1 MTPEP
6 VLHTTL
12 GPRTRSELGLI
23 LPHEHVFVDLRTP
36 DVAGHAAGDPGDV
49 VMLMAPF
56 VQAALDVGVTAMVEC
71 STGGVGRRADLDLAV
86 SRATGMPIVV
96 PTGIYREPWIPAWAR
111 QAGQPELEQWMTAEL
126 DDQIE
131 QSGVRAAWIKLS
143 AGDDG
148 ITALETTIL
157 RAAAAAARRTGATI
171 GSHTIRGRVAAGQLD
186 LLEREG
192 VSPDRFIWIHTQA
205 EPDPALHLELARRG
219 AWLSFDNVG
228 AQDDDAMIRLVL
240 PVLDAGFRSQV
251 LLSHDAGWYDP
262 AQPGGGTPRGYTHLV
277 TTFIP
282 ALRSAGVDDAT
293 LHQLTYINPFAA
305 YAR

>member
-1 MTPEP
+1 
-6 VLHTTL
+6 
-12 GPRTRSELGLI
+12 
-23 LPHEHVFVDLRTP
+23 
-36 DVAGHAAGDPGDV
+36 
-49 VMLMAPF
+49 
-56 VQAALDVGVTAMVEC
+56 
-71 STGGVGRRADLDLAV
+71 
-86 SRATGMPIVV
+86 
-96 PTGIYREPWIPAWAR
+96 
-111 QAGQPELEQWMTAEL
+111 MTAEL

-131 QSGVRAAWIKLS
+131 QSGVRAAWIRLS

-186 LLEREG
+186 LLERQG

-219 AWLSFDNVG
+219 AWLSFDHVG
-228 AQDDDAMIRLVL
+228 SQDDDAMIRLVL

-251 LLSHDAGWYDP
+251 VLSHDAGWYDP

-277 TTFIP
+277 TRFIP